1 MGWFVLSIFLVI
13 FTVTGFYENH
23 DIGNQTENEITVVT
37 NQRAIETVQ
46 YINAINDYIYLHP
59 EILNTDG
66 DFKLTS
72 TQVGMEPDYSIYHI
86 VSGKRVYVWQNSQRG
101 LMAALKVQT
110 ISSALLGTLANRR
123 LIDNSGGDMEVQV
136 PTEIPNGSIVY
147 LN

>member
-23 DIGNQTENEITVVT
+23 NTENQTENEITVVT

-72 TQVGMEPDYSIYHI
+72 AQAGMEPDYSIYHI
-86 VSGKRVYVWQNSQRG
+86 VSGKRVYVWQNSRRG
-101 LMAALKVQT
+101 LMAALKTQT
-110 ISSALLGTLANRR
+110 ISSALLGTVINRR
-123 LIDNSGGDMEVQV
+123 LIDNSGSDMEVQI
-136 PTEIPNGSIVY
+136 PSEILNGSIVY